1 MALAGDAAALRI
13 CIDRLIP
20 AAKAKDDPVS
30 LPDLPETLAGKG
42 HAVIDALGEAKLTP
56 DEAGTILQAL
66 ATQARIVEAD
76 EIEKRVAALEKNAA
90 APGK

>member
-1 MALAGDAAALRI
+1 M
-13 CIDRLIP
+13 
-20 AAKAKDDPVS
+20 
-30 LPDLPETLAGKG
+30 TLT
-42 HAVIDALGEAKLTP
+42 AKLTP